1 MAYYKRDHRVASIMI
16 EVNRRLYM
24 DELTGAKNNRFDVIK
39 GVIQTL
45 LAVIDE
51 FWREN

>member
-1 MAYYKRDHRVASIMI
+1 MI

-24 DELTGAKNNRFDVIK
+24 DELAGAKNIEFDIMK
-39 GVIQTL
+39 GVVQTL

-51 FWREN
+51 FWRET